1 MGFIDLHCHILWDLD
16 DGCRSPGET
25 LEAARA
31 LLAVGYTDAAGTPH
45 AQARYGGGD
54 AGLAR
59 ARLAQA
65 RDLLAREG
73 VGLTLHSGA
82 ENMVGP
88 ELLARVESG
97 SVCALGEAARYV
109 LVEVPFQEEAP
120 ALPATIARLV
130 ASGLAPIVA
139 HPERCVEFE
148 RSGRAAEI
156 KAMGAALQLN
166 LGALTGRHGRTARE
180 LAERFLDEGLYALAC
195 TDLHVPVSAKEW
207 IGDALDALA
216 TRAGGGGLRRLCDE
230 NPRRALAGEDLA

>member
-16 DGCRSPGET
+16 DGCRSPAET

-31 LLAVGYTDAAGTPH
+31 LLAVGYTDAAATPH

-73 VGLTLHSGA
+73 VGLTLHPGA

-97 SVCALGEAARYV
+97 SVRALGEAARYV

-120 ALPATIARLV
+120 ALPAMIARLV
-130 ASGLAPIVA
+130 ASGLVPIVA
-139 HPERCVEFE
+139 HPERCVDFE

-156 KAMGAALQLN
+156 RAMGAALQLN

-180 LAERFLDEGLYALAC
+180 LAERFLGEGLYALAC
-195 TDLHVPVSAKEW
+195 TDLHAPADAEEW
-207 IGDALDALA
+207 IGDALDTLA
-216 TRAGGGGLRRLCDE
+216 SRAGGTGLRRLCDE
-230 NPRRALAGEDLA
+230 NPRRALAGRDLA